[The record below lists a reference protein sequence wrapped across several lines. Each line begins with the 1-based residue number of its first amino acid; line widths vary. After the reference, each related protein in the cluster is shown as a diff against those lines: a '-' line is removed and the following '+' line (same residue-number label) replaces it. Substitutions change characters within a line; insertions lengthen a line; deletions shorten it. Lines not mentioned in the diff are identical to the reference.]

1 MAVIETV
8 RLSPLSGIV
17 VTIMRVSAELDV
29 TITKWG
35 ERNVICVC
43 RSDIRLAI

>member
-1 MAVIETV
+1 MAVIEIV

-17 VTIMRVSAELDV
+17 ITVTQVSTELDV
-29 TITKWG
+29 TIAKWG

-43 RSDIRLAI
+43 RSDIRLVI